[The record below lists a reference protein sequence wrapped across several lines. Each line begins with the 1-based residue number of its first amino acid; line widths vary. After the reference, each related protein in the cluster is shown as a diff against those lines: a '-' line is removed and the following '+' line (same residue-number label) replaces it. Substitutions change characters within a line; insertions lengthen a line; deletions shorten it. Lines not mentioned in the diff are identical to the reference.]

1 MHSPPG
7 HSMEIETVA
16 FKGGLQGS
24 LSGAL
29 AEHQEDNIHKN
40 GLVNTPNGLVNTWA
54 EGFTV

>member
-16 FKGGLQGS
+16 FKEGLQGS

-40 GLVNTPNGLVNTWA
+40 GLVNTWA